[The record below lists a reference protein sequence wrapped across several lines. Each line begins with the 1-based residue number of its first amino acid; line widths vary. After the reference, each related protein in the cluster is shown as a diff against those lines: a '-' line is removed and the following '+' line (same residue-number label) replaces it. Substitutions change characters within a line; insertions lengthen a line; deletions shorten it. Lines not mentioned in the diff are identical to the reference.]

1 MIVTYSRSKYNL
13 AHLQNV
19 AVNLSTLLVKWMGDQ
34 ILKDNCQHFYT
45 FFLRIF
51 ILFFT
56 EISDFKI
63 QFVIKSCFI
72 SDFWCSKLSFYVIN
86 FLFLGS
92 AAVLATFSE
101 IWVNFFQYFGHTGA
115 SPHIF
120 EMGVTHP

>member
-1 MIVTYSRSKYNL
+1 MSVTYSRCKYNL
-13 AHLQNV
+13 AHLQNG

-72 SDFWCSKLSFYVIN
+72 SDFLCSKLSFDVII
-86 FLFLGS
+86 FPFLARQVFWLLFLK
-92 AAVLATFSE
+92 